1 MLIKIRPGT
10 SAAYTCVPGLMSSVG
25 ADHGRSF
32 TNSKPRYRIGAQILG
47 GVGVGVGAEQANVA
61 VQAVLP
67 PEKISMGTSL
77 TLFARLLGFALAV
90 PIGQNVLQQALS
102 DRLGVE
108 VAARIFGGGGVTDIR
123 RNLEVIFGAGT
134 PQLQDALEDVNFAL
148 VQTFLV
154 GLVMAATSFP
164 FSLLVEWKS
173 VKKGGK
179 EMGTDEGTD
188 KTREVTDQNMEMDDM
203 SGKN

>member
-1 MLIKIRPGT
+1 MLIKIQPGT
-10 SAAYTCVPGLMSSVG
+10 SAAYTCVPSLMSRDG
-25 ADHGRSF
+25 ADYWRSF
-32 TNSKPRYRIGAQILG
+32 TNSTPLYSVGAQILG

-102 DRLGVE
+102 DRLGLV
-108 VAARIFGGGGVTDIR
+108 VAAQIFGGGGVTDIR
-123 RNLEVIFGAGT
+123 GNLEIIFGAGT
-134 PQLQDALEDVNFAL
+134 PELQGALQDVNFAL

-173 VKKGGK
+173 VKKGRKENGK
-179 EMGTDEGTD
+179 EGGTDQ
-188 KTREVTDQNMEMDDM
+188 TREVAGQNMEMDDM
-203 SGKN
+203 SGKK

>member
-1 MLIKIRPGT
+1 M
-10 SAAYTCVPGLMSSVG
+10 
-25 ADHGRSF
+25 
-32 TNSKPRYRIGAQILG
+32 G
-47 GVGVGVGAEQANVA
+47 GVGVGIGAEQANVA

-102 DRLGVE
+102 DRLGVA
-108 VAARIFGGGGVTDIR
+108 VAAQIFGGGGVTDIR
-123 RNLEVIFGAGT
+123 GNLETIFGAGT
-134 PQLQDALEDVNFAL
+134 PELQGALEDVNFAL
-148 VQTFLV
+148 TQTFLV

-173 VKKGGK
+173 VKKVSKEIGK
-179 EMGTDEGTD
+179 EEGTD
-188 KTREVTDQNMEMDDM
+188 KTRDVTDQNMEMDDM
-203 SGKN
+203 SGNK

>member
-1 MLIKIRPGT
+1 M
-10 SAAYTCVPGLMSSVG
+10 
-25 ADHGRSF
+25 
-32 TNSKPRYRIGAQILG
+32 G

-77 TLFARLLGFALAV
+77 TLFTRLLGFALAV

-102 DRLGVE
+102 DRLGVA
-108 VAARIFGGGGVTDIR
+108 VAAQIFGRGGVTDIR
-123 RNLEVIFGAGT
+123 GNLEIIFGAGT
-134 PQLQDALEDVNFAL
+134 PELEGALEDVNFAL
-148 VQTFLV
+148 TQTFLV

-173 VKKGGK
+173 VKKVTKETGK
-179 EMGTDEGTD
+179 EEGTD

-203 SGKN
+203 SGKK

>member
-10 SAAYTCVPGLMSSVG
+10 SAAYTYVPSRMLRVG
-25 ADHGRSF
+25 ADYWRLF
-32 TNSKPRYRIGAQILG
+32 TNSKPYYSLGAQILG

-77 TLFARLLGFALAV
+77 TLFTRLLGFALAV

-102 DRLGVE
+102 DRLGVA
-108 VAARIFGGGGVTDIR
+108 VAAQIFGGGGVTDIR
-123 RNLEVIFGAGT
+123 GNLERIFGAGT
-134 PQLQDALEDVNFAL
+134 PELQGAIDDVNFAL
-148 VQTFLV
+148 TQTFLV

-173 VKKGGK
+173 VKKGPKETGK
-179 EMGTDEGTD
+179 EEGTD

-203 SGKN
+203 SGKK

>member
-10 SAAYTCVPGLMSSVG
+10 SAAYTCVPSLMSRVG
-25 ADHGRSF
+25 AEYWRVF
-32 TNSKPRYRIGAQILG
+32 INSKPHYSVGAQILG

-77 TLFARLLGFALAV
+77 TLFTRLLGFALAV

-102 DRLGVE
+102 DRLGVA
-108 VAARIFGGGGVTDIR
+108 VTARIFGGGGVTDIR
-123 RNLEVIFGAGT
+123 GNLEIVFGAGT
-134 PQLQDALEDVNFAL
+134 PELQSALEDVNFAL

-173 VKKGGK
+173 VKKGSK
-179 EMGTDEGTD
+179 ETAKGGGTD
-188 KTREVTDQNMEMDDM
+188 KTREVTDQDMEMDDM
-203 SGKN
+203 SGTK